1 MFVCIL
7 CLVWRVSEK
16 DANSGKMVP
25 TTLFFFQKKGFL
37 NFIYNPLKKS
47 LLKNANLIQS
57 KKTFNLD
64 LADRIIDKY
73 KILHK

>member
-1 MFVCIL
+1 MCIL
-7 CLVWRVSEK
+7 CLVWRVLEK
-16 DANSGKMVP
+16 DANLGKMVP
-25 TTLFFFQKKGFL
+25 TTLFFLFPEKGLL